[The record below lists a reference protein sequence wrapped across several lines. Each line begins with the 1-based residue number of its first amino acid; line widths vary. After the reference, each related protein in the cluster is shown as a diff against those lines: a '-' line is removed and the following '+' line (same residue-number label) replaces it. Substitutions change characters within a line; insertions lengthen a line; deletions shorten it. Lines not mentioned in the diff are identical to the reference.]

1 MLATLLYNRILLIES
16 RAYNTQHTSP
26 DNKWRPISKCIIER
40 TTSRTESKVSLFQ
53 LHVKKE
59 NATKK
64 IEIVTYR
71 GDSFYQVIVVE
82 HS

>member
-53 LHVKKE
+53 
-59 NATKK
+59 
-64 IEIVTYR
+64 
-71 GDSFYQVIVVE
+71 
-82 HS
+82 